1 MLGRPRL
8 AAKPTAN
15 SMIIRPSEQILQS
28 HLRARGP
35 EYPYK
40 QQDTVERGRGMAIW
54 DESRLEGSGSC
65 HCWAWQHM
73 GHLGLSPRSALNG
86 ARGQSSPMISARMM
100 PDRKSKVDC
109 STCRTADPA
118 RNPCSPT
125 AHAQQNEHVKARGCK
140 FFFPFPPKEPEA
152 A

>member
-1 MLGRPRL
+1 
-8 AAKPTAN
+8 
-15 SMIIRPSEQILQS
+15 
-28 HLRARGP
+28 
-35 EYPYK
+35 
-40 QQDTVERGRGMAIW
+40 
-54 DESRLEGSGSC
+54 
-65 HCWAWQHM
+65 M

-118 RNPCSPT
+118 RNPCPPT
-125 AHAQQNEHVKARGCK
+125 AHAQQYEHVKARGCK

-152 A
+152 AWYATGIRDARSGISIGMLLLTVMCTYGFCSLIIPPHSTSISIDRHRTRLNTTHLQKQHHAFCLPRH

>member
-1 MLGRPRL
+1 
-8 AAKPTAN
+8 
-15 SMIIRPSEQILQS
+15 
-28 HLRARGP
+28 
-35 EYPYK
+35 
-40 QQDTVERGRGMAIW
+40 
-54 DESRLEGSGSC
+54 
-65 HCWAWQHM
+65 M

-118 RNPCSPT
+118 RNPCPPT
-125 AHAQQNEHVKARGCK
+125 AHAQQYEHVKARGCK

-152 A
+152 AWYATGIRDARSGISIGMLLLTVMCTYGFVASSSHHTVHQHRSPSHKVKHHPLAETTSRLLSP